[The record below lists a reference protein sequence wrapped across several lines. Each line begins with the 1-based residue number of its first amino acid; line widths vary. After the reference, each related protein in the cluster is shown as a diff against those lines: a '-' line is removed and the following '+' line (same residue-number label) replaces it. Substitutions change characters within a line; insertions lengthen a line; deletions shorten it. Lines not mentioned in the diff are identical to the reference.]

1 MANTFEYATW
11 LAMEAL
17 DLLESKRS
25 ISRFFNDDYSGEFKA
40 KAPIGDS
47 VQVPY
52 PMQFSIRNGLEYTP
66 QAITRRHATIT
77 FDQPFGVDFEWDS
90 AEQALRAPR
99 GREKVQKEIL
109 DPAMTQLA
117 QEIDSRCA
125 LYATIHAA
133 GTTRG
138 SLDTN
143 PSTFDTTSAACRQVM
158 QELGCP
164 PSGDR
169 GIFVPPAVMRAVKGA
184 NLTQFNPVQDISKMN
199 RTGII
204 AQSDGFDWYES
215 MSLYAMTAGTISST
229 NQLAANAANGATTL
243 SLTCSTSDTYHAGD
257 KFTIAAV
264 RPVHP
269 LTKRTFAAAATLKT
283 FTVTESTVGA
293 ASAATIKI
301 SPPIYYTGPYQ
312 NVDAQP
318 LAAAALVM
326 WPGTTTPNAH
336 TGQVGLALHRNAFAL
351 VGVELEE
358 PKGSSVE
365 IVTQK
370 RDPDSGMSVRF
381 VRQWDNKSSKFTNRF
396 DCMIGLGEFFTDS
409 CAVVIPC
416 A

>member
-17 DLLESKRS
+17 DILESKRS
-25 ISRFFNDDYSGEFKA
+25 ISQFFNTDYSKEFKQ
-40 KAPIGDS
+40 KFPIGDS

-52 PMQFSIRNGLEYTP
+52 PAQFTVRNGLDYAP

-99 GREKVQKEIL
+99 GRDKVSKEIL
-109 DPAMTQLA
+109 EPARTQLA

-125 LYATIHAA
+125 LYATINTAS
-133 GTTRG
+133 TTRG

-143 PSTFDTTSAACRQVM
+143 PSTFDTTSAACRQIM

-164 PSGDR
+164 ASGDR

-184 NLTQFNPVQDISKMN
+184 NLTNFNPVADISKMN
-199 RTGII
+199 RTGIV

-215 MSLYAMTAGTISST
+215 MSLYAHTAGTINST
-229 NQLAANAANGATTL
+229 NQLAASAANGATTL
-243 SLTCSTSDTYHAGD
+243 SLTCTTGDTYKAGD
-257 KFTIAAV
+257 KFTIGSV

-283 FTVTESTVGA
+283 FTVTEDATGA
-293 ASAATIKI
+293 SSAATIKI
-301 SPPIYYTGPYQ
+301 SPAIYYTGPYQ
-312 NVDAQP
+312 NVNSQP
-318 LAAAALVM
+318 LSGAALVM
-326 WPGTTTPNAH
+326 WPGTTTPNGH
-336 TGQVGLALHRNAFAL
+336 TGQ
-351 VGVELEE
+351 VELEE
-358 PKGSSVE
+358 PKESSVE
-365 IVTQK
+365 LVSQK
-370 RDPDSGMSVRF
+370 RDPDSGISIRF
-381 VRQWDNKSSKFTNRF
+381 IRQWDSRTSKFINRF
-396 DCMIGLGEFFTDS
+396 DCMIGYGTFYNDA
-409 CAVVIPC
+409 CAVIIPC